1 MKRRTQ
7 GLISIL
13 LSLSFIV
20 LPAPPAK
27 ACAPDLAYAILING
41 NHPDLPLK
49 LFAGGNIGIVQ
60 PGWAKSYLVVA
71 YRNLIGKPLSKV
83 EQDSIVNLWHARI
96 ISGSRFDASISNDPK
111 DAYLKL
117 RARAIGADPKK
128 SGGEIYWKMD
138 SFAYDKGISDSAF
151 ALARDTLS
159 GLVKKYSVKSA
170 PVRDWVKA
178 QDGLFGIGSDKVI
191 VPAALSPSADQL
203 LQDARIYQIAAAHF
217 YLKKFDGAAAQF
229 QKLAAK
235 QNSTFKQIASYMVLR
250 SKSNA
255 VLINGAST
263 PEIEA
268 VSSQIQNAADAA
280 TKTSARED
288 LLDLQR
294 PISYLNLSQ
303 LDVTKKLAT
312 SIANGTSNR
321 FGGDVGDLT
330 FLLDGNMPLSG
341 LNVQGVKG
349 TAESGATAESVP
361 NDLMASHDL
370 ADWILTVQNNAFLDY
385 DNYGS
390 EEEKAKSK
398 AQRDAK
404 AAHALAMWRK
414 KNSELW
420 LVAALMTNGLRSNL
434 QDLYDAATNVASN
447 SPAYATCRFYLA
459 DFLLTKTDRHA
470 VKKALMTIWSMK
482 TLPPSTRNLF
492 SMQMAAACYTPGDYL
507 KYSVLNP
514 PEVLQSTTA
523 LVSPKFAQ
531 LASADNFQTET
542 PTFDLNVAQD
552 LSRNAPLST
561 WMSFA
566 QSQNLPAKFKPA
578 YLRAAWTRAQLLQ
591 QSDDAADIADEVGAT
606 NPKLSAALAKI
617 KNAPAG
623 PAKQFAIAAA
633 ILKNYGMSPYL
644 QGGAERHGLPITEFD
659 YYNNNYWVP
668 FGAKK
673 EDDSNSDYYSY
684 NSTVGFCGSDSIKD
698 MINTYSKFGV
708 SSRLSDA
715 EKRAAAAERALL
727 LKNHPSRFLGQAVLD
742 WQKTHPGDPDVPELL
757 YRIVKLPK
765 WTDVTPVGSE
775 FSKKAYLVLHQKYPA
790 NSWTKKAVC
799 YY

>member
-1 MKRRTQ
+1 MRRRTQ
-7 GLISIL
+7 GLISVL
-13 LSLSFIV
+13 LSLSFLA
-20 LPAPPAK
+20 LPVPPAQ

-49 LFAGGNIGIVQ
+49 LFAGGNVGIVQ

-83 EQDSIVNLWHARI
+83 EQDSIVNLWHERI
-96 ISGSRFDASISNDPK
+96 INGSRFDSSISNDQK

-117 RARAIGADPKK
+117 RAQAIGADPKK
-128 SGGEIYWKMD
+128 NGEIYWKVD
-138 SFAYDKGISDSAF
+138 SFAYDKGVGDSAF
-151 ALARDTLS
+151 ALAKDTLS
-159 GLVKKYSVKSA
+159 GLVKKFGAKSA

-178 QDGLFGIGSDKVI
+178 QDGLFGIGTDKV
-191 VPAALSPSADQL
+191 VLPTVLPSTVDPML
-203 LQDARIYQIAAAHF
+203 HDARIYQIAAGNF
-217 YLKKFDGAAAQF
+217 YLKKFDGAAEQF
-229 QKLAAK
+229 QKLASK
-235 QNSTFKQIASYMVLR
+235 QNSTFKQIAPYMVLR

-255 VLINGAST
+255 VLNGGTT

-268 VSSQIQNAADAA
+268 VSAQIQSAADAA
-280 TKTSARED
+280 TKTSVRED
-288 LLDLQR
+288 LLDLLR
-294 PISYLNLSQ
+294 PISYLNLTA
-303 LDVTKKLAT
+303 LDVTKKLAI
-312 SIANGTSNR
+312 SISNGTSNR

-341 LNVQGVKG
+341 LNVQGTKG
-349 TAESGATAESVP
+349 TSETGATSESVP
-361 NDLMASHDL
+361 NDLMSAHDL
-370 ADWILTVQNNAFLDY
+370 ADWVLTVQNNSFLDY
-385 DNYGS
+385 DNYGTP
-390 EEEKAKSK
+390 EEKAKSK
-398 AQRDAK
+398 AQRAAK

-414 KNSELW
+414 NNTELW
-420 LVAALMTNGLRSNL
+420 LVAALMTNGLRNNQ
-434 QDLYDAATNVASN
+434 QDLYEAAANVASN
-447 SPAYATCRFYLA
+447 SPAYATCRFYLTDA
-459 DFLLTKTDRHA
+459 LLARTDKHA
-470 VKKALMTIWSMK
+470 VKKALATIWSSK
-482 TLPPSTRNLF
+482 NLPPSTRNLF

-514 PEVLQSTTA
+514 PEVLESTTA
-523 LVSPKFAQ
+523 LVSPKFSQ
-531 LASADNFQTET
+531 LASAENFQTET

-578 YLRAAWTRAQLLQ
+578 FLRAAWTRAQVLQ
-591 QSDDAADIADEVGAT
+591 QADDAADIADDVAAA
-606 NPKLSAALAKI
+606 NPKLSAALTKI
-617 KNAPAG
+617 KNSPAG
-623 PAKQFAIAAA
+623 AAKQFAIAAA

-644 QGGAERHGLPITEFD
+644 QGGAERHGLPINEFD

-673 EDDSNSDYYSY
+673 DDGSNDDYYSY

-698 MINTYSKFGV
+698 MINTYSKLGV

-715 EKRAAAAERALL
+715 EKRAANAEKALM
-727 LKNHPSRFLGQAVLD
+727 LKNHPSRFLGQAVFD
-742 WQKTHPGDPDVPELL
+742 WQKTHPSDPDIPELL

-775 FSKKAYLVLHQKYPA
+775 FSKKAYLILHQKYPA
-790 NSWTKKAVC
+790 NAWTKKAVC